1 MKVWEAKFLRP
12 VGEQDLDATRKV
24 VYLAEVSIETWQL
37 QGKSAVLK
45 DRRTIFLT
53 DASCI
58 CYWEVQGKKNSFAW
72 DPDGKIQIYSTKQR
86 GIKTHNLLWN

>member
-24 VYLAEVSIETWQL
+24 VDLAEVSIETWQL

-45 DRRTIFLT
+45 DHRTIFLT

-58 CYWEVQGKKNSFAW
+58 CY
-72 DPDGKIQIYSTKQR
+72 
-86 GIKTHNLLWN
+86 